1 MPPAGDDYEPTM
13 GAVQLL
19 VHRRL
24 RTVQKRVAKIA
35 KAEEKRSAGG
45 EIDDQQK
52 ELIDGKPLTMALL
65 EEFTKLS
72 QEVEKAVEEDRLAV
86 LREERAKVAAKAERS
101 AARRAAAAGDRP
113 DEATKADEAS
123 AAPPV
128 PPVDGG
134 ATRTTGKKPGRRGGG
149 RESPADGC
157 GAARPRPLA
166 STPNQPPPAEIPQ
179 VVDAPPPSRG
189 ESAAAAARTDDARA
203 TSATPTPGRRP
214 PRDPARD
221 PADPGGVFQDTGK
234 QGPFQQGPGA
244 PVATVDGVSLRFGK
258 PRRERPTLGTSR
270 GTPDGSVATEEERR
284 GDQRRPPSSTL
295 PPPVPVEMT
304 PAEINP
310 ADYGRRR
317 VRRPGRP
324 RGRQRLSHVARTSP
338 HALTTSAGR

>member
-1 MPPAGDDYEPTM
+1 MRPVQEEGVTSWDRTRVLCRVTFFLPDPSRARSDRPTLHLSPKMPPAGDDYEPTM

-128 PPVDGG
+128 APVDGG
-134 ATRTTGKKPGRRGGG
+134 ATRTTGGRS
-149 RESPADGC
+149 REREEEVASH
-157 GAARPRPLA
+157 PR
-166 STPNQPPPAEIPQ
+166 TVRRRPPANPSRRPQ
-179 VVDAPPPSRG
+179 TNHPTRSPRRRTPPPPSRG
-189 ESAAAAARTDDARA
+189 ESAGAAARTDDARA

-214 PRDPARD
+214 PWN
-221 PADPGGVFQDTGK
+221 PADPSDPRASSRTGK
-234 QGPFQQGPGA
+234 EVLSALPA
-244 PVATVDGVSLRFGK
+244 S
-258 PRRERPTLGTSR
+258 PR
-270 GTPDGSVATEEERR
+270 
-284 GDQRRPPSSTL
+284 
-295 PPPVPVEMT
+295 
-304 PAEINP
+304 
-310 ADYGRRR
+310 
-317 VRRPGRP
+317 
-324 RGRQRLSHVARTSP
+324 
-338 HALTTSAGR
+338 